1 MTTLR
6 DLFFFLLIC
15 AGHWWL
21 HWAFPMGGL
30 APNLLFASAF
40 AAAVT
45 GGPVRGIALPFFFG
59 LYADLLGA
67 GAAGSWALIYTL
79 IGYTVQVMKRHFD
92 LGSPFS
98 QAAAALVLSLLSLFA
113 YQSAY
118 LAVSGM
124 SPLPLKVLLLEPLIT
139 ALTVPPVFLLACR
152 FSRRPRR

>member
-1 MTTLR
+1 VTALG
-6 DLFFFLLIC
+6 DLLFFLLMC

-21 HWAFPMGGL
+21 HWSFPMGGL
-30 APNLLFASAF
+30 APNLIFASAF
-40 AAAVT
+40 AFAVT

-79 IGYTVQVMKRHFD
+79 VGYAVQVMKRHFD
-92 LGSPFS
+92 LGTSFS
-98 QAAAALVLSLLSLFA
+98 QSAAGLVLSLLSLSA

-118 LAVSGM
+118 LAVGGI

-139 ALTVPPVFLLACR
+139 ALTVPPVFLLVCR